1 MVCPS
6 PLVES
11 PGANG
16 MASEKDLQN
25 HLFRLADAHKIY
37 CRKVVAVARVGF
49 PDILLA
55 HKGQTVL
62 VELKSPTGKGRL
74 SKMQEREIAR
84 LTEAGVHVEII
95 SAFEDADTLIGN
107 LLYGRQK

>member
-6 PLVES
+6 PLVAS
-11 PGANG
+11 PGAHG

-25 HLFRLADAHKIY
+25 HLFRLAAHKIY

>member
-1 MVCPS
+1 M
-6 PLVES
+6 
-11 PGANG
+11 AN
-16 MASEKDLQN
+16 EKHLQN

-49 PDILLA
+49 PDVFLA
-55 HKGQTVL
+55 HNGQITL

-84 LTEAGVHVEII
+84 LTKAGVRVEII
-95 SAFEDADTLIGN
+95 SAFEDADTLIGD